1 MDQLILKQAV
11 QDGAA
16 LARQAA
22 FVPHHYPSAGRGRH
36 GCLRIGRI
44 IENEDTLRSG
54 AGIESCAGMEAVV
67 THEEDGLARVYVL
80 YHFDPILKMSI
91 WVGPIQLFSE
101 YIESEDE

>member
-11 QDGAA
+11 EDGAA

-22 FVPHHYPSAGRGRH
+22 FVPHHYPSAGRGRR
-36 GCLRIGRI
+36 GCLRRGRVV
-44 IENEDTLRSG
+44 ENEDTLDSY
-54 AGIESCAGMEAVV
+54 AGMEAVV

-80 YHFDPILKMSI
+80 YHFDPILKMSM